1 MEVDVLDNPLEA
13 PFLQRLD
20 LPSPR
25 FYFSRLDS
33 SPSIRPQTDKSNSN
47 GKSQGISTALVM
59 SLLRGM
65 ECARKRFDD
74 AIVRIFGYGS
84 IPHAFEPRSVGSE
97 LRIMIYVCPAGR
109 CRLQA
114 PGIES
119 QCPDSGRVVRMT
131 NELTALGRGEVTCNL
146 GIGRYIIRRVFGPWN
161 SRRLR
166 HKPISR
172 SIDRKSED
180 CKPQELRG
188 T

>member
-1 MEVDVLDNPLEA
+1 MEVNIFENPLEA

-20 LPSPR
+20 LPSPQ
-25 FYFSRLDS
+25 FYFNWLARN
-33 SPSIRPQTDKSNSN
+33 PSIRPQTDKSNSN
-47 GKSQGISTALVM
+47 GKSQGSGTALVI
-59 SLLRGM
+59 SLLRGK

-84 IPHAFEPRSVGSE
+84 ISNAFEPPDVGSE
-97 LRIMIYVCPAGR
+97 LHVLIYVSPAGH

-119 QCPDSGRVVRMT
+119 QRLDSGRVARMT
-131 NELTALGRGEVTCNL
+131 NELTALSLSEVTCSL
-146 GIGRYIIRRVFGPWN
+146 GIGRYIICRVVGPWN

-172 SIDRKSED
+172 SID
-180 CKPQELRG
+180 
-188 T
+188 